1 MAKVN
6 YLMQQTPFKVEFL
19 KSNAILKQD
28 NWKNMSMN
36 ILRREFICI
45 LHLFFFFSFFF
56 FHLFL
61 YTGFLVVQL
70 LSCVQLFCNPMNC
83 SPPGSC
89 PRDFPSKNIRVGSHF
104 LFQKIFP
111 TQGSNLRLL
120 YQILYHIK
128 LLTGIRFLDYQ
139 THLVFSFLYK
149 LQR

>member
-56 FHLFL
+56 SFIFI
-61 YTGFLVVQL
+61 YRFSCCLVTKLCPTLLQPHELQPTWL
-70 LSCVQLFCNPMNC
+70 LSK
-83 SPPGSC
+83 G
-89 PRDFPSKNIRVGSHF
+89 FPKQEYQSGQPFPF
-104 LFQKIFP
+104 LEDLPDSGIKPASLVLDSLPHQIIDWNKIF
-111 TQGSNLRLL
+111 RLSD
-120 YQILYHIK
+120 
-128 LLTGIRFLDYQ
+128 T
-139 THLVFSFLYK
+139 FSFFISL
-149 LQR
+149 